1 MGMRAE
7 RGIDPGVFVGA
18 DSVSESGEAL
28 RQPGPEREAPAH
40 RYVGADRPERADML
54 GANLAGDAPIL
65 HQADLKA
72 SCLPAK
78 TDEHRSG
85 IEARV
90 VGLQRPSCH
99 YVSLLVLVGSS
110 P

>member
-1 MGMRAE
+1 
-7 RGIDPGVFVGA
+7 
-18 DSVSESGEAL
+18 
-28 RQPGPEREAPAH
+28 
-40 RYVGADRPERADML
+40 
-54 GANLAGDAPIL
+54 
-65 HQADLKA
+65 
-72 SCLPAK
+72 LPAK